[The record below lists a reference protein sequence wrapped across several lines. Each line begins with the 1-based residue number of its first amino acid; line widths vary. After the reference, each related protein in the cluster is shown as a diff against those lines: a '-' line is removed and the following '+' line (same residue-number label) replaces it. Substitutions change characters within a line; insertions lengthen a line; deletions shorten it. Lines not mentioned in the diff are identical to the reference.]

1 MRTDRSSTSLL
12 RRLGPWALAAAVAAP
27 ALAQEPPPS
36 IELEL
41 ASYDSGRVVNR
52 STRPEVV
59 ISRTVHVAGAE
70 WLRLAF
76 NAVELAGD
84 PERGT
89 GALLRITSF
98 ADGAVQEMNSV
109 HLAQWQNTSAYF
121 NGDTLQIDIE
131 AQPGTGASRLVLG
144 RAWAG
149 MGNTKSQ
156 CGATDNRVLSNDP
169 RSARALPIGCSA
181 WILDDCK
188 HCMGTAGHCSTS
200 SLQVIQFNVPL
211 SSAGGSLNNP
221 PPEDQYAVDVS
232 SKQSQNSGIG
242 SDWGYFGVFANS
254 NTGLFPHQK
263 QGAWYTLTPPPAFGG
278 GQTIRITGYGVDS
291 TPSQNNQVQQTSTG
305 PWTLLSGSRLEYQV
319 DTEGG
324 NSGSPVI
331 HESSG
336 LVIGV
341 HTNAGC
347 STSGSGSNSGTGR
360 NNPNWS
366 AAMASPKGVCLGAG
380 SFTTYCTAKLNSQL
394 CFPLIAASG
403 SPTTTGGAGSFT
415 ISSSQQ
421 INNANGLLIYGFS
434 QASTPFQGG
443 FLCIGGQIIRTQV
456 QSSGGT
462 SGAPNCS
469 GTYSFDMGALIFSGS
484 DPGLVSGATVYTQYW
499 GRDVFLAPPNATSL
513 TQGLR
518 FTIGC

>member
-1 MRTDRSSTSLL
+1 MRTDRSLPLSLRL
-12 RRLGPWALAAAVAAP
+12 LGPWALAAATAAP

-41 ASYDSGRVVNR
+41 AGYDSGRVVNR
-52 STRPEVV
+52 GTQPEVV
-59 ISRTVHVAGAE
+59 ISRTVHVAGAD
-70 WLRLAF
+70 WLRIGF
-76 NAVELAGD
+76 TAVELAGD
-84 PERGT
+84 PGAGT
-89 GALLRITSF
+89 GALLRITSY
-98 ADGAVQEMNSV
+98 ADGAVQEMSAV

-149 MGNTKSQ
+149 MGGNKSQ
-156 CGATDNRVLSNDP
+156 CGPTDDRVLSNDP
-169 RSARALPIGCSA
+169 RAARAMPVGCSA

-188 HCMGTAGHCSTS
+188 HCLGTAGHCSSS

-211 SSAGGSLNNP
+211 STAGGSLVNP
-221 PPEDQYAVDVS
+221 GPEDQYTVDVS
-232 SKQSQNSGIG
+232 SKQSQNTGIG
-242 SDWGYFGVFANS
+242 FDWGYFGVFPNT
-254 NTGLFPHQK
+254 NTGLLPHQK
-263 QGAWYTLTPPPAFGG
+263 QGSWYTLVPPPPFNSGHE
-278 GQTIRITGYGVDS
+278 IRITGYGTDN
-291 TPSQNNQVQQTSTG
+291 TPSTHNQVQQTHKG
-305 PWTLLSGSRLEYQV
+305 PWTLLSGSRLEYQA
-319 DTEGG
+319 DTTGG

-331 HESSG
+331 HEPTG
-336 LVIGV
+336 QVIGV

-347 STSGSGSNSGTGR
+347 STGGSGSNSGTGR
-360 NNPNWS
+360 NNSNWIT
-366 AAMASPKGVCLGAG
+366 ALASPKGVCLGTG
-380 SFTTYCTAKLNSQL
+380 SSSTYCTAKLNSQL
-394 CFPLIAASG
+394 CFPIIAAVG
-403 SPTTTGGAGSFT
+403 TPTTTGGPGSFS
-415 ISSSQQ
+415 IVSSQQ
-421 INNANGLLIYGFS
+421 LNNANGLLIYGFS

-443 FLCIGGQIIRTQV
+443 FLCIGGQIVRTTGQN
-456 QSSGGT
+456 SGGT

-499 GRDVFLAPPNATSL
+499 GRDNFQPPPNTTSL